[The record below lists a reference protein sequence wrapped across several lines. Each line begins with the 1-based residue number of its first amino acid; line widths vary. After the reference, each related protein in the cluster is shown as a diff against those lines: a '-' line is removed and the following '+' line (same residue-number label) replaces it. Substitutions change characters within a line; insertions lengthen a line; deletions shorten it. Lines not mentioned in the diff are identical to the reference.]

1 MRHVLISISILL
13 GMASASG
20 ATPVHGL
27 LATMVGPFGGN
38 ESIGAAD
45 HVSPIGAPTN
55 IHASDSEIFRRFG
68 PESDAV
74 AGHVHFRSPDIMS
87 GLREDRAYG
96 DDPEGSLWLIPVNWD
111 ARTGSLI
118 PIQAVFGEL
127 PENEPAYVAVAH
139 KLREALV
146 QQVWKGVPR
155 NWAQAIEDKVTAD
168 PMALSVFTFIPS
180 TIPDRIGGIAWH
192 FEPETVAPGS
202 KGVISVVIPQ
212 EQIRDVMRPE
222 WQELFA
228 GEPTPIP
235 PAQQMIEAQK
245 LAEIRRSY

>member
-1 MRHVLISISILL
+1 
-13 GMASASG
+13 MA
-20 ATPVHGL
+20 
-27 LATMVGPFGGN
+27 
-38 ESIGAAD
+38 
-45 HVSPIGAPTN
+45 
-55 IHASDSEIFRRFG
+55 
-68 PESDAV
+68 
-74 AGHVHFRSPDIMS
+74 

-118 PIQAVFGEL
+118 PIQVVFGEL